1 MGVVALVFAVVVAVV
16 VDGAGIVDV
25 PALVFVVVVAVVVV
39 GAGIVGVPAL
49 VFVVLVAVVVIG
61 AGIVVEAVAV
71 FVGGA
76 FSIGCACTI
85 IFAGKPKVIATA
97 NALAATHAPASAPVL
112 LACVVR
118 RLGLNNNT
126 HPNIVASMINTT
138 IGGGPLLPKHPQL
151 ASPEI
156 TTLVRMPTKSI
167 NTNAA
172 RARLN
177 FGSKIM
183 AAASVNSM
191 EMVPRSAMSKKRVKS
206 ASAPMPYKLAIHVY
220 MARTGLGSSAGVPS
234 SNFTNAPVNNHAG
247 TIPRHMMVPKSD
259 PVRAAEAPLEELCES
274 PVA

>member
-16 VDGAGIVDV
+16 VVGAGIVDV
-25 PALVFVVVVAVVVV
+25 PALVFVVVV

-112 LACVVR
+112 LACVVGL
-118 RLGLNNNT
+118 LGLNNNT
-126 HPNIVASMINTT
+126 HANIVASMINTT

-156 TTLVRMPTKSI
+156 TTLTRMATNSVS
-167 NTNAA
+167 TNAA
-172 RARLN
+172 IARLN
-177 FGSKIM
+177 RGSKIM
-183 AAASVNSM
+183 AAANVNSM
-191 EMVPRSAMSKKRVKS
+191 EIVPRSAMSKKRVKS
-206 ASAPMPYKLAIHVY
+206 ASAPMPTILAIHV
-220 MARTGLGSSAGVPS
+220 
-234 SNFTNAPVNNHAG
+234 
-247 TIPRHMMVPKSD
+247 
-259 PVRAAEAPLEELCES
+259 
-274 PVA
+274 

>member
-25 PALVFVVVVAVVVV
+25 PALVFVVVV

-71 FVGGA
+71 VGGGE

-97 NALAATHAPASAPVL
+97 NALVATHAPASAPVR
-112 LACVVR
+112 LACVVGIR
-118 RLGLNNNT
+118 GLNNNT
-126 HPNIVASMINTT
+126 HANNVASMINTT

-183 AAASVNSM
+183 AAASVNSI
-191 EMVPRSAMSKKRVKS
+191 EIVPRSAMSKKRVKS
-206 ASAPMPYKLAIHVY
+206 ASAPMPYKLAIHV
-220 MARTGLGSSAGVPS
+220 
-234 SNFTNAPVNNHAG
+234 
-247 TIPRHMMVPKSD
+247 
-259 PVRAAEAPLEELCES
+259 
-274 PVA
+274 

>member
-16 VDGAGIVDV
+16 VDGAGIVGV
-25 PALVFVVVVAVVVV
+25 VALVFVVLVADVVV

-71 FVGGA
+71 LVGGA

-112 LACVVR
+112 LACVAR

-126 HPNIVASMINTT
+126 HANIVASMISTT

-156 TTLVRMPTKSI
+156 TTLIRMATNSVS
-167 NTNAA
+167 TNAA
-172 RARLN
+172 IARLN
-177 FGSKIM
+177 RGSKIM
-183 AAASVNSM
+183 AAANVNSI
-191 EMVPRSAMSKKRVKS
+191 EIVPRSAMSKKRVKS
-206 ASAPMPYKLAIHVY
+206 ASAPMPTILAIHV
-220 MARTGLGSSAGVPS
+220 
-234 SNFTNAPVNNHAG
+234 
-247 TIPRHMMVPKSD
+247 
-259 PVRAAEAPLEELCES
+259 
-274 PVA
+274 

>member
-1 MGVVALVFAVVVAVV
+1 MGAAVLVFAVVVGAGIVGEAVLVFVALVAVV
-16 VDGAGIVDV
+16 VDGAGIGVE
-25 PALVFVVVVAVVVV
+25 AIAVVD
-39 GAGIVGVPAL
+39 
-49 VFVVLVAVVVIG
+49 
-61 AGIVVEAVAV
+61 
-71 FVGGA
+71 GGA

-97 NALAATHAPASAPVL
+97 NALTATHAPASAPVL
-112 LACVVR
+112 LNGVVGSR
-118 RLGLNNNT
+118 GLNNNT
-126 HPNIVASMINTT
+126 HANIVASMISTT

-183 AAASVNSM
+183 AAASVNSI
-191 EMVPRSAMSKKRVKS
+191 EIVPRSAMSKKRVKS

-220 MARTGLGSSAGVPS
+220 MARTGLGRSAGVPS
-234 SNFTNAPVNNHAG
+234 SNFTNAPVNSHAG

-259 PVRAAEAPLEELCES
+259 PVRTAEAVLEELRES

>member
-1 MGVVALVFAVVVAVV
+1 MGAAVLVFA
-16 VDGAGIVDV
+16 
-25 PALVFVVVVAVVVV
+25 VVV
-39 GAGIVGVPAL
+39 GAGIVGVAVL
-49 VFVVLVAVVVIG
+49 VFVALVAFVVDG
-61 AGIVVEAVAV
+61 AGIGVEAIAV
-71 FVGGA
+71 VVGGA

-97 NALAATHAPASAPVL
+97 NALTATHAPASAPVL
-112 LACVVR
+112 LTCVVGSR
-118 RLGLNNNT
+118 GLNNNT
-126 HPNIVASMINTT
+126 HANIVASMINTT

-183 AAASVNSM
+183 AAASVNSI
-191 EMVPRSAMSKKRVKS
+191 EIVPRSAMSKKRVKS

-220 MARTGLGSSAGVPS
+220 MARTGLGRSAGVPS

-259 PVRAAEAPLEELCES
+259 PVRAAEAPLEELRES